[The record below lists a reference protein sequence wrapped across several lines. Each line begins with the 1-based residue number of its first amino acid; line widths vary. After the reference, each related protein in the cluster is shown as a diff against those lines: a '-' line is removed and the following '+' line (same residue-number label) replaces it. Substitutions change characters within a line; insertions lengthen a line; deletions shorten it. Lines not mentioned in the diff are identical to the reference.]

1 MSLLYILL
9 IILIVVCIIVILLVH
24 FYNKLQDCKL
34 KIDEAE
40 NVIDECLRNKYDL
53 ILKIRESFKNNIKNN
68 KINFKGLD
76 ELKNKTMAN
85 YEMDHELKNYSDLI
99 DKVINDYPDIYKK
112 ADFRT
117 LMNEYKSN
125 DEKLTASKKF
135 YNSYIKESNAL
146 VRKYPSKIVAKLNNI
161 SIKNFFDGKDMN
173 DDDIEDFRL

>member
-1 MSLLYILL
+1 MKIITILVT
-9 IILIVVCIIVILLVH
+9 IILIATILATIYVYL
-24 FYNKLQDCKL
+24 YNRLQDYKL